1 MQTAAIYLPGFHECP
16 LNSAWWGDGATEWD
30 SVRSASSLAA
40 NHQQPRTPSWGYY
53 DLSDPRV
60 IAKQAALAKEFGI
73 DGFCIY
79 HYWSAGKRPLRKP
92 LEVILDNPDLD
103 MQFCLCWANHS
114 WDTSWK
120 GFESPPRRLMLQTY
134 ERDRALRQSHIDFL
148 LRALSDERA
157 MRINDRPVMSIYDP
171 TPTSELSDFV
181 DHLRSEALKRY
192 RLDIF
197 CSARVHTPDHQ
208 VIAERLLSIFDNL
221 CLNAG
226 FSLSKQRKPKPF
238 NGPWPNLAW
247 LAEQF
252 PTALK
257 TDRLRLLNWQIRAKL
272 PSQVKCLDYDKF
284 VQDYLRDY
292 HALSLL
298 HKGKVDAQLLVDWDN
313 TPRLKNRGSYFDNFE
328 ISKLEHL
335 THQLKSAVMESSPG
349 GILYINA
356 WNEWGEGAYLEP
368 DTKSGTA
375 RLDTIS
381 QALKKR

>member
-1 MQTAAIYLPGFHECP
+1 MQTAAIYLPGFHDCP
-16 LNSAWWGDGATEWD
+16 LNSAWWGEGATEWD
-30 SVRSASSLAA
+30 SVRSARSLAV

-92 LEVILDNPDLD
+92 LEVILDNPDID

-114 WDTSWK
+114 WFTTWK
-120 GFESPPRRLMLQTY
+120 GFESPPRKLMSQTY
-134 ERDRALRQSHIDFL
+134 ERHRALRQAHIDFL

-181 DHLRSEALKRY
+181 DHLRSEALERFG
-192 RLDIF
+192 LDVF
-197 CSARVHTPDHQ
+197 CSARVLKPKHEVT
-208 VIAERLLSIFDNL
+208 AERLLTIFDSL

-226 FSLSKQRKPKPF
+226 VSLSKQREFRPC

-247 LAEQF
+247 LAKQF

-257 TDRLRLLNWQIRAKL
+257 TDGLRLLYWRL
-272 PSQVKCLDYDKF
+272 THRSHHEVTYLDYDKF

-292 HALSLL
+292 RALSLL
-298 HKGKVDAQLLVDWDN
+298 HKGKIDAQLLVDRDT
-313 TPRLKNRGSYFDNFE
+313 TPRLKNRGSYFGNFE
-328 ISKLEHL
+328 IGKLGKFTRE
-335 THQLKSAVMESSPG
+335 LKSAVMDSNPE

-368 DTKSGTA
+368 DTENGLA
-375 RLDTIS
+375 RLEAIS
-381 QALKKR
+381 QA